1 MMLPRRRRRLL
12 TGALAAA
19 TAASLSNS
27 CCSHASSAVDPVIL
41 DLREASRST
50 PQSDNNGQAPDISVD
65 MAIRVLNS
73 AKGCGDKGGKSRGRA
88 AHRFLTALA
97 SSDAFRRSFRRRP
110 VLIRS
115 DDVAE
120 TSGGSNANG
129 DDGVGCGS
137 GGNGSW
143 ASGLFTLEDL
153 LSGIDGTVI
162 PGQRTGDSIRDGSKA
177 DRWEKNGPISGA
189 ASGHYDDSPMQIMTR
204 ADVTAALRGGTIF
217 FNHAMLGFPTLAAVS
232 TLMTE
237 SFGT

>member
-41 DLREASRST
+41 DLREASTST

-73 AKGCGDKGGKSRGRA
+73 AKGYGDKGGKSRGRA

-189 ASGHYDDSPMQIMTR
+189 ASGHYDDSPMQIVTR